1 VNLIIAVTDTKSLE
15 VIMML
20 NSVLNV
26 FMWVGF
32 YSLIIASVFFCL
44 SPVLLILPHLT
55 GRNTTRNLRKR
66 RKHRMVQLEQQLKK
80 LTQRSDAQTVKV
92 IKKTGGSFPY
102 SFHNR
107 GAQWNPLSF
116 NGLTYMG
123 WFKKRR

>member
-1 VNLIIAVTDTKSLE
+1 MLLHFENDTKSLE

-32 YSLIIASVFFCL
+32 YSLIIASVFSCL

-55 GRNTTRNLRKR
+55 GRNTTRSLRKR
-66 RKHRMVQLEQQLKK
+66 RNHRMVQLEQQFKK

-92 IKKTGGSFPY
+92 IKKTGRSFPY

-107 GAQWNPLSF
+107 GWNPLSF